1 MTTGKRRQGDAPQP
15 GLQEAGLLPTAAK
28 ELDEPERFQEARMT
42 TARPLSYE
50 LLVHSIV
57 DYAIYMLDTE
67 GRIVS
72 WNKGAERILG
82 YRPEEVIGQPVALF
96 YPTAERRVR
105 RAEYELAMAARTG
118 RHAEEGWRIRKDGS
132 RFWAYVALDAIRGE
146 DGELIGFAK
155 VLRDMTDRRMAEEKL
170 RESERRFRLFVN
182 SVSDCAICMLNL
194 EGLITEWNRGVRRV
208 NGFQAEDMVGRH
220 CALLFA
226 PEEVE
231 TGLPRRLL
239 EEARAEGK
247 AAAECWQVRSDGSRF
262 QACVIVDAVHDQSN
276 RLLGFALVIR
286 DISERCDNER
296 HLEEA
301 RAQLFQAQKIE
312 ALGQLTSGIAHD
324 FNNLLQGIIG
334 SLEVARLRAGQSEL
348 KDTVRF
354 IDNAHQAADRAAA
367 LTHRLL
373 AFARRQPLVTRAVDV
388 RESILGMEQLLRQT
402 IGESITLRLDFPRE
416 PCLVRCDPHHF
427 ESSLLNL
434 AINARDAMRDGG
446 LQAIAAG
453 QVDNLDGQ
461 QRIASLASGRYVA
474 IAVNDNGCGM
484 DEDTLK
490 RAMDPFFTT
499 KPKDH
504 GTGLGLSMVY
514 GFAVQSGGSLR
525 LRSEPGRGTTVTLY
539 LPVARELEETA
550 VPAPARPRKLPGQP
564 TILLVEDEPAVRE
577 PVALRLREMGF
588 VVIEADNGY
597 RGLEILRSP
606 QPLDLAI
613 ADVGLPGLNGRLMID
628 RAPPH
633 RQGLRVLFTTG
644 YADSWVLE
652 QGPPLGEGMDMLT
665 KPFDMGAL
673 LSKIYTLAGV
683 D

>member
-1 MTTGKRRQGDAPQP
+1 M
-15 GLQEAGLLPTAAK
+15 PTAS
-28 ELDEPERFQEARMT
+28 
-42 TARPLSYE
+42 LSYE

-57 DYAIYMLDTE
+57 DYAIYMLDAE

-82 YRPEEVIGQPVALF
+82 YRPDEVIGQPVALF
-96 YPTAERRVR
+96 HSATERKAGL
-105 RAEYELAMAARTG
+105 AEYELAMAARTG

-132 RFWAYVALDAIRGE
+132 RFWAYVALDAIRDE
-146 DGELIGFAK
+146 QGELIGFAK

-182 SVSDCAICMLNL
+182 SVSDCAICMLNV
-194 EGLITEWNRGVRRV
+194 EGLVTEWNRGVRRV
-208 NGFQAEDMVGRH
+208 NGFQAEDVVGRH
-220 CALLFA
+220 CAVLFT

-231 TGLPRRLL
+231 AGTPRRLL
-239 EEARAEGK
+239 DEARAAGK
-247 AAAECWQVRSDGSRF
+247 AEAECWQVRSDGSRF
-262 QACVIVDAVHDQSN
+262 QTSVIVDAVHDQSN
-276 RLLGFALVIR
+276 RLLGFALVTR
-286 DISERCDNER
+286 DLTQRKDNER
-296 HLEEA
+296 HLEDA

-334 SLEVARLRAGQSEL
+334 SLEVAKLRADQGAQP
-348 KDTVRF
+348 DTLRF
-354 IDNAHQAADRAAA
+354 IDSAHHAADRAAT

-373 AFARRQPLVTRAVDV
+373 AFARRQPLVTRSVDV

-402 IGESITLRLDFPRE
+402 VGEAITLRLDFPRE

-434 AINARDAMRDGG
+434 AINARDAMQDGG
-446 LQAIAAG
+446 LLAIATG
-453 QVDNLDGQ
+453 RIDNLDGQ
-461 QRIASLASGRYVA
+461 LRIPQLAIGRYVA
-474 IAVNDNGCGM
+474 IVVSDNGCGM
-484 DEDTLK
+484 DEATLK

-499 KPKDH
+499 KPKEH

-514 GFAVQSGGSLR
+514 GFATQSGGGVR

-539 LPVARELEETA
+539 LPIGDAEEQLAAPT
-550 VPAPARPRKLPGQP
+550 PARPRKLQGQS

-588 VVIEADNGY
+588 KVIEADNGF
-597 RGLEILRSP
+597 RGLEILRSS

-613 ADVGLPGLNGRLMID
+613 TDVGLPGLNGRSMID
-628 RAPPH
+628 KAPPH

-644 YADSWVLE
+644 YADSWVLQ
-652 QGPPLGEGMDMLT
+652 QGPPLTEGMDMLT

-673 LSKIYTLAGV
+673 LSKIYALAGV

>member
-1 MTTGKRRQGDAPQP
+1 
-15 GLQEAGLLPTAAK
+15 
-28 ELDEPERFQEARMT
+28 
-42 TARPLSYE
+42 
-50 LLVHSIV
+50 
-57 DYAIYMLDTE
+57 
-67 GRIVS
+67 
-72 WNKGAERILG
+72 
-82 YRPEEVIGQPVALF
+82 
-96 YPTAERRVR
+96 
-105 RAEYELAMAARTG
+105 
-118 RHAEEGWRIRKDGS
+118 
-132 RFWAYVALDAIRGE
+132 
-146 DGELIGFAK
+146 
-155 VLRDMTDRRMAEEKL
+155 
-170 RESERRFRLFVN
+170 
-182 SVSDCAICMLNL
+182 
-194 EGLITEWNRGVRRV
+194 
-208 NGFQAEDMVGRH
+208 MVGRH

-239 EEARAEGK
+239 EEARAAGK

-286 DISERCDNER
+286 DISERCDHER

-334 SLEVARLRAGQSEL
+334 SLEVAKLRAGQNEL

-354 IDNAHQAADRAAA
+354 IDSAHQAADRAAA

-434 AINARDAMRDGG
+434 AINARDAMHDGG
-446 LQAIAAG
+446 LLAIAAG

-461 QRIASLASGRYVA
+461 QRVASLASGRYVA

-539 LPVARELEETA
+539 LPVARELEKTA
-550 VPAPARPRKLPGQP
+550 EPALARPRKLQGQL

-644 YADSWVLE
+644 YADSWALE
-652 QGPPLGEGMDMLT
+652 QGPPLREGMDMLT

>member
-1 MTTGKRRQGDAPQP
+1 MPSATQ
-15 GLQEAGLLPTAAK
+15 
-28 ELDEPERFQEARMT
+28 
-42 TARPLSYE
+42 LSYE

-57 DYAIYMLDTE
+57 DYAIYMLDPE

-82 YRPEEVIGQPVALF
+82 YGPDEVIGQPVALF
-96 YPTAERRVR
+96 YPAAERKAR
-105 RAEYELAMAARTG
+105 RPEYQLAMATRIG
-118 RHAEEGWRIRKDGS
+118 RHAEEGWRVRKDG
-132 RFWAYVALDAIRGE
+132 RCFWAYVALDAIRDE
-146 DGELIGFAK
+146 SGELIGFAK

-182 SVSDCAICMLNL
+182 SVSDGAICMLNV
-194 EGLITEWNRGVRRV
+194 EGLVTEWNRGVRRV
-208 NGFQAEDMVGRH
+208 NGFQAEDVVGRH
-220 CALLFA
+220 CAMFFA
-226 PEEVE
+226 QEDVE
-231 TGLPRRLL
+231 AGLPVRLL
-239 EEARAEGK
+239 QEARQEGK
-247 AAAECWQVRSDGSRF
+247 AAVECWQMRSDGSRF
-262 QACVIVDAVHDQSN
+262 QASVIVDAVHDQSN
-276 RLLGFALVIR
+276 RLLGFALVMR
-286 DISERCDNER
+286 DITERRSNEQR
-296 HLEEA
+296 LEEA

-334 SLEVARLRAGQSEL
+334 SLEVAKLRADQGVL
-348 KDTVRF
+348 TDTARF
-354 IDNAHQAADRAAA
+354 IDNAHHAADRAAA

-446 LQAIAAG
+446 LLAIAIG

-461 QRIASLASGRYVA
+461 LRLPHLAKGRYVA
-474 IAVNDNGCGM
+474 IAVSDNGCGM
-484 DEDTLK
+484 DQHTLK
-490 RAMDPFFTT
+490 RALDPFFTT

-514 GFAVQSGGSLR
+514 GFAMQSGGSVR
-525 LRSEPGRGTTVTLY
+525 LRSEPGLGTTVTIY
-539 LPVARELEETA
+539 LPVGHAAQDTA
-550 VPAPARPRKLPGQP
+550 APPSAPLRKLQGQP
-564 TILLVEDEPAVRE
+564 NILLVEDEPAVRE

-588 VVIEADNGY
+588 EVIEADNGF

-606 QPLDLAI
+606 QPLDLVI

-628 RAPPH
+628 KAPPH

-644 YADSWVLE
+644 YADSWVLQ
-652 QGPPLGEGMDMLT
+652 QGPPLGKGMDMLT

>member
-1 MTTGKRRQGDAPQP
+1 M
-15 GLQEAGLLPTAAK
+15 PTAT
-28 ELDEPERFQEARMT
+28 Q
-42 TARPLSYE
+42 LSYE

-57 DYAIYMLDTE
+57 DYAIHMLDRD
-67 GRIVS
+67 GRIAS

-82 YRPEEVIGQPVALF
+82 YSADEVIGRSAAEF
-96 YPTAERRVR
+96 YPSADRLAHRE
-105 RAEYELAMAARTG
+105 EYALAIAARVG
-118 RHAEEGWRIRKDGS
+118 RHAEEGWRIRKNGS
-132 RFWAYVALDAIRGE
+132 RFWAYVALDAIRDE

-155 VLRDMTDRRMAEEKL
+155 VLRDMTERRMAEERL

-182 SVSDCAICMLNL
+182 SVSDCSICMLNL
-194 EGLITEWNRGVRRV
+194 EGLVTEWNRGVRRI
-208 NGFQAEDMVGRH
+208 NGFQAEDVVGRH
-220 CALLFA
+220 CAVFFS
-226 PEEVE
+226 PEEIE
-231 TGLPRRLL
+231 AGTPGLLL
-239 EEARAEGK
+239 EQARAEGK
-247 AAAECWQVRSDGSRF
+247 ASAECWQVRSDGSRF
-262 QACVIVDAVHDQSN
+262 EASVIVDAVHDQSN
-276 RLLGFALVIR
+276 RLLGFALVTR
-286 DISERCDNER
+286 DVSLRKDNER
-296 HLEEA
+296 HLEDA
-301 RAQLFQAQKIE
+301 RAQLFQSQKIE

-324 FNNLLQGIIG
+324 FNNLLQGVIG
-334 SLEVARLRAGQSEL
+334 SLEVAKLRAGQGAL
-348 KDTVRF
+348 PDTMRF
-354 IDNAHQAADRAAA
+354 IDNAHHAADRAAA

-402 IGESITLRLDFPRE
+402 IGESITLRLDFPRD

-446 LQAIAAG
+446 LLAIATG
-453 QVDNLDGQ
+453 QIDNLDGQ
-461 QRIASLASGRYVA
+461 LHIPHLANGRYVA
-474 IAVNDNGCGM
+474 IVVSDNGCGM
-484 DEDTLK
+484 DDETLK

-514 GFAVQSGGSLR
+514 GFAVQSGGTVR
-525 LRSEPGRGTTVTLY
+525 MRSEPGHGTTVTLY
-539 LPVARELEETA
+539 LPVGPETQDIA
-550 VPAPARPRKLPGQP
+550 APVPQRPRKLEGQS

-588 VVIEADNGY
+588 VVIEADNGF
-597 RGLEILRSP
+597 RGLEILRSS

-613 ADVGLPGLNGRLMID
+613 ADVGLPGISGRTMID
-628 RAPPH
+628 KAPAH

-644 YADSWVLE
+644 YADSWVLQ
-652 QGPPLGEGMDMLT
+652 QGPPLGEGMDILT

>member
-1 MTTGKRRQGDAPQP
+1 M
-15 GLQEAGLLPTAAK
+15 PTAT
-28 ELDEPERFQEARMT
+28 QV
-42 TARPLSYE
+42 SYE

-57 DYAIYMLDTE
+57 DYAIYMLDQD
-67 GRIVS
+67 GRIAS

-82 YRPEEVIGQPVALF
+82 YGADEVIGQSAAIF
-96 YPTAERRVR
+96 YPAAERRANR
-105 RAEYELAMAARTG
+105 EEDALAVAARTG
-118 RHAEEGWRIRKDGS
+118 RHAEEGWRIRKNGH
-132 RFWAYVALDAIRGE
+132 RFWAYVALDAIRDE
-146 DGELIGFAK
+146 TGELIGYAK
-155 VLRDMTDRRMAEEKL
+155 VLRDMSERRMAEEKL

-182 SVSDCAICMLNL
+182 SVSDCAICMLNV
-194 EGLITEWNRGVRRV
+194 EGLVTEWNRGVRRIA
-208 NGFQAEDMVGRH
+208 GFQAEDVMGRH
-220 CALLFA
+220 CAAFFA
-226 PEEVE
+226 PEEREAGVPE
-231 TGLPRRLL
+231 RLL
-239 EEARAEGK
+239 EQARTEGK
-247 AAAECWQVRSDGSRF
+247 AAAECWQVRGDGSRF
-262 QACVIVDAVHDQSN
+262 QASVIVDAVHDQSN
-276 RLLGFALVIR
+276 RLLGFALVMR
-286 DISERCDNER
+286 DVTERRDGER

-334 SLEVARLRAGQSEL
+334 SLEVAKLRADQGAL
-348 KDTVRF
+348 PDTLRF
-354 IDNAHQAADRAAA
+354 IGNAHHAADRAAT

-402 IGESITLRLDFPRE
+402 VGESITLRLDFPRE
-416 PCLVRCDPHHF
+416 ACMVRCDPHHF

-434 AINARDAMRDGG
+434 AINARDAMREGG
-446 LQAIAAG
+446 LLSIAIG
-453 QVDNLDGQ
+453 QLDHLDSQ
-461 QRIASLASGRYVA
+461 SRIPHLARGRYVA
-474 IAVNDNGCGM
+474 IAVSDNGCGM

-514 GFAVQSGGSLR
+514 GFAVQSGGTMR
-525 LRSEPGRGTTVTLY
+525 MRSEPGCGTTVTLY
-539 LPVARELEETA
+539 LPVGLAAEELAEPVA
-550 VPAPARPRKLPGQP
+550 ARPRKLQGQP

-588 VVIEADNGY
+588 EVIEADNGY

-613 ADVGLPGLNGRLMID
+613 ADIGLPGINGRIMID
-628 RAPPH
+628 KAPPH

-644 YADSWVLE
+644 YADSWVLQ

>member
-1 MTTGKRRQGDAPQP
+1 M
-15 GLQEAGLLPTAAK
+15 PTAA
-28 ELDEPERFQEARMT
+28 Q
-42 TARPLSYE
+42 LSYE

-67 GRIVS
+67 GHIVS

-82 YRPEEVIGQPVALF
+82 YRPDEVIGEPVALF
-96 YPTAERRVR
+96 YPPAERRAR
-105 RAEYELAMAARTG
+105 RAEYELAMAARIG
-118 RHAEEGWRIRKDGS
+118 RHAEEGWRIRKNGQ
-132 RFWAYVALDAIRGE
+132 RFWAYVALDAIRDE
-146 DGELIGFAK
+146 HGELIGFAK
-155 VLRDMTDRRMAEEKL
+155 VLRDMSDRRMAEEKL

-182 SVSDCAICMLNL
+182 SVSDCTLCMLNV
-194 EGLITEWNRGVRRV
+194 EGLVTEWNRGVRRIT
-208 NGFQAEDMVGRH
+208 GFQAEDVVGRH
-220 CALLFA
+220 CALFFA
-226 PEEVE
+226 PEDVE
-231 TGLPRRLL
+231 AGVPRQLL
-239 EEARAEGK
+239 EQARVEGK
-247 AAAECWQVRSDGSRF
+247 AAAECCHVRSDGSRF
-262 QACVIVDAVHDQSN
+262 QASVIVDAVHDQSN
-276 RLLGFALVIR
+276 RLLGFALVTR
-286 DISERCDNER
+286 DVTERRDGER

-334 SLEVARLRAGQSEL
+334 SLEVARLRAGQAAL
-348 KDTVRF
+348 DDTVRF
-354 IDNAHQAADRAAA
+354 IDNAHHAADRAAA

-373 AFARRQPLVTRAVDV
+373 AFARRQPLVTRSVDV

-402 IGESITLRLDFPRE
+402 IGESIALRLDFPRE
-416 PCLVRCDPHHF
+416 PCLVLCDPHHF

-446 LQAIAAG
+446 LLTIAAG
-453 QVDNLDGQ
+453 QVDNQDGQ
-461 QRIASLASGRYVA
+461 LRVPHLSRARHVA
-474 IAVNDNGCGM
+474 IVVSDNGCGM
-484 DEDTLK
+484 DEETLK

-514 GFAVQSGGSLR
+514 GFAMQSGGTVR

-539 LPVARELEETA
+539 LPVGPATADVAETL
-550 VPAPARPRKLPGQP
+550 PARPRKLQGQP
-564 TILLVEDEPAVRE
+564 AILLVEDEPAVRE

-588 VVIEADNGY
+588 VVTEADNGF

-606 QPLDLAI
+606 QPLNLVI
-613 ADVGLPGLNGRLMID
+613 ADVGLPGLNGRAMID
-628 RAPPH
+628 KAPPH

-644 YADSWVLE
+644 YADSWVLQ
-652 QGPPLGEGMDMLT
+652 QGPPLGEGMDILT

-673 LSKIYTLAGV
+673 LSKIYTLAGI

>member
-1 MTTGKRRQGDAPQP
+1 MTGSPRPEEP
-15 GLQEAGLLPTAAK
+15 SVPTATQ
-28 ELDEPERFQEARMT
+28 P
-42 TARPLSYE
+42 SYE

-57 DYAIYMLDTE
+57 DYAIYMLDVH

-82 YRPEEVIGQPVALF
+82 YRPDEVTGQSAAMF
-96 YPTAERRVR
+96 YSAAERRAHR
-105 RAEYELAMAARTG
+105 EEYALAIAARVG
-118 RHAEEGWRIRKDGS
+118 RHAEEGWRVRKNGH
-132 RFWAYVALDAIRGE
+132 RFWAYVALDAIRDE
-146 DGELIGFAK
+146 HGELIGYAK

-182 SVSDCAICMLNL
+182 SVSDCAICMLNV
-194 EGLITEWNRGVRRV
+194 EGLVTEWNRGVRRV
-208 NGFQAEDMVGRH
+208 NGFQAEDVVGRH
-220 CALLFA
+220 CATFFT
-226 PEEVE
+226 PEDVE
-231 TGLPRRLL
+231 TGLPQRLL
-239 EEARAEGK
+239 DEARAEGK
-247 AAAECWQVRSDGSRF
+247 AAAECLQMRSDGSRF
-262 QACVIVDAVHDQSN
+262 EACVIVDAVHDQSN

-286 DISERCDNER
+286 DVSERRDNER

-334 SLEVARLRAGQSEL
+334 SLEVAKLRADQGVL
-348 KDTVRF
+348 PDTVRF
-354 IDNAHQAADRAAA
+354 IDNAHHAADRAAT

-373 AFARRQPLVTRAVDV
+373 AFARRQPLVSRTVDV

-402 IGESITLRLDFPRE
+402 VGESIALRLDFPRE
-416 PCLVRCDPHHF
+416 ACVVRCDPHHF

-446 LQAIAAG
+446 LLAIALG
-453 QVDNLDGQ
+453 QLDNLGAQ
-461 QRIASLASGRYVA
+461 SRIPQLASGCYVA
-474 IAVNDNGCGM
+474 IAVSDNGCGM

-514 GFAVQSGGSLR
+514 GFAVQSGGTVR
-525 LRSEPGRGTTVTLY
+525 MRSEPGRGTTVTLY
-539 LPVARELEETA
+539 LPAGREAQDMLA
-550 VPAPARPRKLPGQP
+550 SAPPRPRKLQGQP

-588 VVIEADNGY
+588 EVIEADNGY

-613 ADVGLPGLNGRLMID
+613 ADVGLPGINGRIMID
-628 RAPPH
+628 QAPPH

-644 YADSWVLE
+644 YADSWVLQ
-652 QGPPLGEGMDMLT
+652 QGPPLGEGMDILT

>member
-1 MTTGKRRQGDAPQP
+1 MTAP
-15 GLQEAGLLPTAAK
+15 AA
-28 ELDEPERFQEARMT
+28 T
-42 TARPLSYE
+42 LSYE
-50 LLVHSIV
+50 LLVHSVV

-82 YRPEEVIGQPVALF
+82 YRADEVIGQPVALF
-96 YPTAERRVR
+96 YPAAERKAHRT
-105 RAEYELAMAARTG
+105 AYELAMAARIG
-118 RHAEEGWRIRKDGS
+118 RHAEEGWRIRKNGS
-132 RFWAYVALDAIRGE
+132 RFWAYVALDAIRDE
-146 DGELIGFAK
+146 QGELIGFAK

-182 SVSDCAICMLNL
+182 SVSDCAICMLNV
-194 EGLITEWNRGVRRV
+194 EGLITEWNRSVRRV
-208 NGFQAEDMVGRH
+208 NGFQAEDVVGRH
-220 CALLFA
+220 CAVLFA
-226 PEEVE
+226 PEEADA
-231 TGLPRRLL
+231 GLPRHLL
-239 EEARAEGK
+239 DQARAEGK
-247 AAAECWQVRSDGSRF
+247 AATECWQVRGDGSRF
-262 QACVIVDAVHDQSN
+262 QASVIVDAVHDQSN

-286 DISERCDNER
+286 DISQRKDNER
-296 HLEEA
+296 RLEDA
-301 RAQLFQAQKIE
+301 RAQLFQSQKIE

-334 SLEVARLRAGQSEL
+334 SLEVAKLRADQGEL
-348 KDTVRF
+348 ADTVRF
-354 IDNAHQAADRAAA
+354 IGNAHRAADRAAS

-373 AFARRQPLVTRAVDV
+373 AFARRQPLVTRSVDV

-446 LQAIAAG
+446 LLAIATG
-453 QVDNLDGQ
+453 QVDNLDGHL
-461 QRIASLASGRYVA
+461 RIPQLATGRYVA
-474 IAVNDNGCGM
+474 IAVSDNGCGM

-514 GFAVQSGGSLR
+514 GFAMQSGGTLR
-525 LRSEPGRGTTVTLY
+525 MRSEPGRGTTVTLY
-539 LPVARELEETA
+539 LPIGDQTREIA
-550 VPAPARPRKLPGQP
+550 APAPARSSKLQGQP

-588 VVIEADNGY
+588 QVIEADNGF

-613 ADVGLPGLNGRLMID
+613 ADIGLPGLNGRLMID
-628 RAPPH
+628 KAPAH

-644 YADSWVLE
+644 YADSWVLQ